1 MRSSRFPFAVAALLL
16 AAASAR
22 ADDLRPSWEC
32 LPADTVA
39 MVRLPQPADFL
50 QAVREQTRFG
60 AIALAPD
67 RLRKAWELMVPR
79 LWPAESADGDGEGT
93 AKLDEM
99 LGRYGLSQDDLSAG
113 FAGNAGAALI
123 VRSRE
128 GDLPPVALFVGWAEP
143 GSEPA
148 GRCMAALKQRAE
160 ELVSKGGEPPVRR
173 TDVEMAG
180 HEVVWLAQPVMGRTG
195 SITLEGEPSPEKLQE
210 LRKQAEAQARMSKP
224 VQTGLVHSF
233 NARIDGR
240 LLMGQTLPLGRAR
253 GFQVG
258 VGSDGTMQ
266 LQVAA
271 RQDDKPRDFEIE
283 SGSDEARQIFEQFL
297 AAHATADEAPLATV
311 LQTPGMQ
318 ESLPAGITLLD
329 MMVDLGGLVRRVTGG
344 SQESMSRL
352 DAVGIAGIGPLAWRH
367 TLDGDVYRQ
376 GLFVSLPAPRQGAMR
391 ILEQE
396 ADAAEVP
403 TFVTSEAVDLT
414 QISLD
419 LGKAYQTIRE
429 IAVAEG
435 GEETANMFTAAEMQT
450 QGWMGLDLAGVLS
463 AFGTRHWIVSYPP
476 QVAAALAEAR
486 KARKETGPL
495 TGMPVADRLALVWK
509 VTDEA
514 PFQKILQRLAP
525 MAKAEIVEEQGFR
538 GIRIPDGPAV
548 FVGQQHLVVAIGADA
563 LEKTLAAI
571 RTPPA
576 GAASLRESPAVTRAA
591 GMLPPVP
598 ARLFSLGDATHTG
611 GTLGLVREI
620 VAGLESGDVP
630 PVYRELLAKLQSLF
644 PSAAEMEGM
653 FGAST
658 AVLEVTE
665 TGLSYRSA
673 WEMPAP

>member
-1 MRSSRFPFAVAALLL
+1 MRLARLSVVL
-16 AAASAR
+16 AAIGLQSAQA
-22 ADDLRPSWEC
+22 ADVRPSWEC
-32 LPADTVA
+32 LPSDTVA
-39 MVRLPQPADFL
+39 MVRLPRSIDFL
-50 QAVREQTRFG
+50 EAVREQTRFG

-67 RLRKAWELMVPR
+67 RLRQVWEQTVPR
-79 LWPAESADGDGEGT
+79 LWPAEAGADATEGT

-99 LGRYGLSQDDLSAG
+99 LGRYGLSQADLSASL
-113 FAGNAGAALI
+113 AGEAGAALLL
-123 VRSRE
+123 RPRE
-128 GDLPPVALFVGWAEP
+128 DELPPVALLLTWVEP
-143 GSEPA
+143 GGETA
-148 GRCMAALKQRAE
+148 ARFMAAIKQRAE
-160 ELVSKGGEPPVRR
+160 ELVSSGGEPPARR

-180 HEVVWLAQPVMGRTG
+180 HEVVWLAQPVMQRLD
-195 SITLEGEPSPEKLQE
+195 SIKVDGELTPEKLQE
-210 LRKQAEAQARMSKP
+210 LRQQAEARARVAKP
-224 VQTGLVHSF
+224 VQTGLIHSF
-233 NARIDGR
+233 HARIDGR
-240 LLMGQTLPLGRAR
+240 LLMGRTLPLGT
-253 GFQVG
+253 GGGVHVG
-258 VGSDGTMQ
+258 VGADGTMQ
-266 LQVAA
+266 LQVAV
-271 RQDDKPRDFEIE
+271 RQDDKPRDFEQE
-283 SGSDEARQIFEQFL
+283 SGGDEARRMFEQFL
-297 AAHATADEAPLATV
+297 AAHATADEAPLAAV

-329 MMVDLGGLVRRVTGG
+329 MMIDVGGIVRLVTGG
-344 SQESMSRL
+344 DEASTSRL
-352 DAVGIAGIGPLAWRH
+352 EAVGIQGIGPLAWRH
-367 TLDGDVYRQ
+367 ALDGDAYRQ
-376 GLFVSLPAPRQGAMR
+376 GLFVSLPAPRKGAMR

-403 TFVTSEAVDLT
+403 AFVTSDAVDLT

-429 IAVAEG
+429 VAVAKG
-435 GEETANMFTAAEMQT
+435 GEETANMFMAAEMQT

-476 QVAAALAEAR
+476 QVAAALADAR
-486 KARKETGPL
+486 KARKEQGPL
-495 TGMPVADRLALVWK
+495 TGMPAADRLALVWQ

-514 PFQKILQRLAP
+514 PFQKIIERLAP
-525 MAKAEIVEEQGFR
+525 MAKVEVVEEQGFR
-538 GIRIPDGPAV
+538 GIRLPNGPAV
-548 FVGQQHLVVAIGADA
+548 FIGQQHLVVAVGADA
-563 LEKTLAAI
+563 LEKTLAGI

-576 GAASLRESPAVTRAA
+576 GEASLRESPAVARAA
-591 GMLPPVP
+591 AMLPPEP